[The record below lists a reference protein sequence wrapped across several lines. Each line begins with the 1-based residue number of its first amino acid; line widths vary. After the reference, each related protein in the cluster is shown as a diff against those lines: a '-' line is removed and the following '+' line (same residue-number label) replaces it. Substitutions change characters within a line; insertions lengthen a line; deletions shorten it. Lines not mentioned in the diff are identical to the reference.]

1 VRVTATK
8 KTRKRPGK
16 MRRKLYKVVSAGLM
30 KALKDRAARKQAQG
44 AKMGGGGQRSSS
56 GAGGHRTPVRA
67 SSGWSRP
74 NNCSPGA
81 AIPAMPADYTATG
94 WDGKPVTEPAG
105 LRFFWAREN
114 GYSGPIDQ
122 DGYPT
127 DDPDEDRSGELEW
140 ADGDDDDQADQD
152 VDQGDGAG
160 SGEPDER

>member
-8 KTRKRPGK
+8 KKRKPPGK
-16 MRRKLYKVVSAGLM
+16 MRRKLYKVASDGLM
-30 KALKDRAARKQAQG
+30 KALKDRAARKQGQG
-44 AKMGGGGQRSSS
+44 AKMMGGGQS
-56 GAGGHRTPVRA
+56 GSGTGGRRTPTQA

-74 NNCSPGA
+74 NNGSPGA
-81 AIPAMPADYTATG
+81 AIPPMPADYTATG
-94 WDGKPVTEPAG
+94 WDGTPVTEPAG
-105 LRFFWAREN
+105 LRLFWAREN

-140 ADGDDDDQADQD
+140 ADGDDDDQAGED
-152 VDQGDGAG
+152 VDQGGVAG